1 MRCAQNVTAKLA
13 KLSEQ
18 SDTLTG
24 FTDEELA
31 SPASITTP
39 HLRFTKAF
47 SPKLPTHLTKL
58 CWRETPTK
66 KSSSTEKPVHD
77 DYGDDTNVALQK
89 FYDNAEPN
97 TCYTLEEI
105 AQGIGV
111 TRERVRQIEAEAI
124 KKFRRRFAQMC
135 KNDGIDPKELFSDD

>member
-1 MRCAQNVTAKLA
+1 MRCAQNVTKSLV

-18 SDTLTG
+18 CDTPTES
-24 FTDEELA
+24 TDGE
-31 SPASITTP
+31 PASRAGITTP

-47 SPKLPTHLTKL
+47 SQKLPTHLTKL
-58 CWRETPTK
+58 FWKETPTK

-77 DYGDDTNVALQK
+77 DYGDDTNIALQK

-111 TRERVRQIEAEAI
+111 TRERVRQIEADAL
-124 KKFRRRFAQMC
+124 KKFRRRFAQML
-135 KNDGIDPKELFSDD
+135 KSDGIDPKELFSDD